1 MESTAAAARAS
12 WALRTPREQRDTSE
26 VGSNSLRSSD
36 RAELNTQGTQIQLG
50 LNVTT
55 DKCHNTDRGLWL
67 LALRRH
73 GLLRWWRL
81 WAQFCE
87 YSRPDGLQ
95 SLIPCVRLLRL
106 VAETAARKCGQT
118 PPTIL
123 FVLLCDIPMSHHCS
137 LRLHCLNF
145 PMQAGTFWE
154 PSHGFVNSS
163 DGGRGHVN
171 QVNSDLQKNAGLTHI
186 PTPSSE

>member
-1 MESTAAAARAS
+1 M
-12 WALRTPREQRDTSE
+12 
-26 VGSNSLRSSD
+26 
-36 RAELNTQGTQIQLG
+36 NTHGTQNQLG

-55 DKCHNTDRGLWL
+55 DECHSTDQGFWL
-67 LALRRH
+67 LFLCRH
-73 GLLRWWRL
+73 GLLRWGRL

-87 YSRPDGLQ
+87 YSRPDALQ
-95 SLIPCVRLLRL
+95 SLITLCVCSLCLLRP

-118 PPTIL
+118 PPKIL
-123 FVLLCDIPMSHHCS
+123 SVLLCDIPMCHHCS

-145 PMQAGTFWE
+145 SVQAGTFWE

-171 QVNSDLQKNAGLTHI
+171 QVNSDLQNSAGVTHT
-186 PTPSSE
+186 PTPSSQ